1 MNKLTSFLILV
12 FFVSF
17 SLSAQTVS
25 DLMNLV
31 NQDTLT
37 KVIREFSGED
47 PTIVNGSTVTILNR
61 ESANNDVAADYLKE
75 RLSMFN
81 NLTINDQAYTVT
93 YGSTTY
99 NGRNIIATQLG
110 KTNPDDIYIICA
122 HYDSKDDYSADDNA
136 SGTTAVLEIA
146 RILSTQCFDNT
157 IIYALWDE
165 EEDGLV
171 GSHYYANAAGINGDT
186 ILGVL
191 NLDMM
196 AYDGDGDNDFD
207 IDVRNIAGSLTV
219 KDDILTAL
227 TSSGLNLNANV
238 VNPGTTASDHFWFW
252 SNGYPAVLMGES
264 WFNND
269 ETPNYHTANDRFADL
284 DMDYFTDMTKLSL
297 YYMATKGSL
306 QAVDSKAYINLPGNL
321 DVSETPGATYQW
333 LDCDNNMAPVSGATS
348 NVFFPASN
356 GNYAVEVTL
365 GSCVEISNCVN
376 FDSLGVDGFTK
387 KTVEVFPN
395 PVTSILNIRIP
406 ETISEAIL
414 SIVSIEG
421 KELLKTTIDKQH
433 NEVSFSQF
441 ANGIYFVNIESQ
453 GRMLSYKVVKE

>member
-1 MNKLTSFLILV
+1 MNKLTSLLILT

-17 SLSAQTVS
+17 SVSAQTVS

-31 NQDTLT
+31 SQDTLT

-47 PTIVNGSTVTILNR
+47 PTVVNGSTVTILNR

-99 NGRNIIATQLG
+99 SGRNIIATQLG

-122 HYDSKDDYSADDNA
+122 HYDSVDDYCVDDNA
-136 SGTTAVLEIA
+136 SGTAAVLEIA
-146 RILSTQCFDNT
+146 RVLSTQCFDNT

-171 GSHYYANAAGINGDT
+171 GSRYYANAAGVKGDN

-207 IDVRNIAGSLTV
+207 IDVRNIAGSLTL
-219 KDDILTAL
+219 KDDMLSAL

-238 VNPGTTASDHFWFW
+238 VNPGSGASDHFWFW
-252 SNGYPAVLMGES
+252 SNGFPAIFVGES
-264 WFNND
+264 WFNGD
-269 ETPNYHTANDRFADL
+269 ETPNYHTANDRFVDL
-284 DMDYFTDMTKLSL
+284 DMNYFTDLTKLSL

-306 QAVDSKAYINLPGNL
+306 QAVDNTVTTTISNITSNQ
-321 DVSETPGATYQW
+321 TGATYQW
-333 LDCDNNMAPVSGATS
+333 LDCDNNMTVIPSETGQMFTPS
-348 NVFFPASN
+348 SN
-356 GNYAVEVTL
+356 GNYAVEITL
-365 GSCVEISNCVN
+365 GSCIEISNCVN
-376 FDSLGVDGFTK
+376 FNTLGLDGFTK

-395 PVTSILNIRIP
+395 PVTSILNIRLP
-406 ETISEAIL
+406 ETVNEATL

-421 KELLKTTIDKQH
+421 KELLKTIIDKQY

-441 ANGIYFVNIESQ
+441 ANGIYFVNIENQ
-453 GRMLSYKVVKE
+453 GRTLSYKVVKE

>member
-1 MNKLTSFLILV
+1 
-12 FFVSF
+12 VSF

-25 DLMNLV
+25 DLINLV
-31 NQDTLT
+31 SQDTLT

-47 PTIVNGSTVTILNR
+47 PTVVNGSTVTILNR

-122 HYDSKDDYSADDNA
+122 HYDSVDDYSVDDNA
-136 SGTTAVLEIA
+136 SGTAAVLEIA
-146 RILSTQCFDNT
+146 RVLSTQCFDNT

-171 GSHYYANAAGINGDT
+171 GSRYYANAADVNGDN

-196 AYDGDGDNDFD
+196 AHDGDGDNDFD
-207 IDVRNIAGSLTV
+207 IDVRNIAGSLTL
-219 KDDILTAL
+219 KDDMLSAL

-238 VNPGTTASDHFWFW
+238 VNPGSGASDHFWFW
-252 SNGYPAVLMGES
+252 SNGFPAIFVGES

-284 DMDYFTDMTKLSL
+284 DMNYFTDLTKLSL

-306 QAVDSKAYINLPGNL
+306 QAVDNTVTTTISNITANQI
-321 DVSETPGATYQW
+321 GATYQW
-333 LDCDNNMAPVSGATS
+333 LDCDNNMAIIPSETGQMFTPS
-348 NVFFPASN
+348 SN
-356 GNYAVEVTL
+356 GNYAVEVTV
-365 GSCVEISNCVN
+365 GSCVEVSNCVN
-376 FDSLGVDGFTK
+376 FNTLGLGEFNK

-395 PVTSILNIRIP
+395 PVKSKLTIRIP
-406 ETISEAIL
+406 ETISKATL

-421 KELLKTTIDKQH
+421 KEVLKTTIDKQH

-441 ANGIYFVNIESQ
+441 ANGIYFVNIENQ
-453 GRMLSYKVVKE
+453 GRTLSYKVVKE

>member
-17 SLSAQTVS
+17 SLSAQNVT

-47 PTIVNGSTVTILNR
+47 PTVVNGGTVTILNR
-61 ESANNDVAADYLKE
+61 ESANNDLAADFIKE

-81 NLTINDQAYTVT
+81 NLTINDQAYTVM

-122 HYDSKDDYSADDNA
+122 HYDTVDNYCVDDNA
-136 SGTTAVLEIA
+136 SGTTAVLELA

-165 EEDGLV
+165 EEIGLV
-171 GSHYYANAAGINGDT
+171 GSRYYANAAATNGDT

-196 AYDGDGDNDFD
+196 AHDADSDNDFD
-207 IDVRNIAGSLTV
+207 IDVRNIAGSLTL
-219 KDDILTAL
+219 KDDMLSAL
-227 TSSGLNLNANV
+227 TNSGLNLNANV
-238 VNPGTTASDHFWFW
+238 VNPGSGASDHFWFW
-252 SNGYPAVLMGES
+252 SNGYPAIFVGES

-284 DMDYFTDMTKLSL
+284 DMDYFTDLTKLSL

-306 QAVDSKAYINLPGNL
+306 QSVNNTVTTTLSNITANQS
-321 DVSETPGATYQW
+321 GATYQW
-333 LDCDNNMAPVSGATS
+333 LDCDNNMAVIPSEIGQTFTPS
-348 NVFFPASN
+348 SN

-376 FDSLGVDGFTK
+376 FNTLVVNGFNK

-406 ETISEAIL
+406 ETINEATL

-421 KELLKTTIDKQH
+421 KEILKNTIDKQH
-433 NEVSFSQF
+433 YEVDFSQF
-441 ANGIYFVNIESQ
+441 ANGIYFVNIENE
-453 GRMLSYKVVKE
+453 GRILSYKVVKE

>member
-1 MNKLTSFLILV
+1 MNKLTSLLILT

-31 NQDTLT
+31 SQDTLT

-47 PTIVNGSTVTILNR
+47 PTVVNGSTVTILNR

-93 YGSTTY
+93 YGSITY
-99 NGRNIIATQLG
+99 SGRNIIATQLG

-122 HYDSKDDYSADDNA
+122 HYDSVDDYCVDDNA
-136 SGTTAVLEIA
+136 SGTAAVLEIA
-146 RILSTQCFDNT
+146 RVLSAQCFDNT

-171 GSHYYANAAGINGDT
+171 GSRYYANAAGVNGDN

-207 IDVRNIAGSLTV
+207 IDVRNIAGSLTL
-219 KDDILTAL
+219 KDDMLSAL

-238 VNPGTTASDHFWFW
+238 VNPGSGASDHFWFW
-252 SNGYPAVLMGES
+252 SNGFPAIFVGES
-264 WFNND
+264 WFNGD

-284 DMDYFTDMTKLSL
+284 DMDYFTDLTKLSL

-306 QAVDSKAYINLPGNL
+306 QAVDNTVTTTISNITANQ
-321 DVSETPGATYQW
+321 SGATYQW
-333 LDCDNNMAPVSGATS
+333 LDCDNNMAIIPSETGQTFTPS
-348 NVFFPASN
+348 SN
-356 GNYAVEVTL
+356 GNYAVEITL
-365 GSCVEISNCVN
+365 ASCIEISNCVN
-376 FDSLGVDGFTK
+376 FNTLGLDGFTK

-395 PVTSILNIRIP
+395 PVASILNIRIP
-406 ETISEAIL
+406 ETISEATL
-414 SIVSIEG
+414 SIISIEG
-421 KELLKTTIDKQH
+421 KELLKTTIDKQY

-453 GRMLSYKVVKE
+453 GRTLSYKVIKE

>member
-1 MNKLTSFLILV
+1 MNKLTSFLILTFV
-12 FFVSF
+12 VSF
-17 SLSAQTVS
+17 SLSAQTVT

-31 NQDTLT
+31 SQDTLT

-47 PTIVNGSTVTILNR
+47 PTVVNGSTVTIINR
-61 ESANNDVAADYLKE
+61 ESANNDVAADFLNE

-110 KTNPDDIYIICA
+110 KTNPNDVYIICA
-122 HYDSKDDYSADDNA
+122 HYDTVDDYCVDDNA
-136 SGTTAVLEIA
+136 SGTAAVLEIA

-171 GSHYYANAAGINGDT
+171 GSRYYANEAGVNGDN

-196 AYDGDGDNDFD
+196 AHDGDGDNDFD

-238 VNPGTTASDHFWFW
+238 VDPGTGASDHFWFW

-284 DMDYFTDMTKLSL
+284 DMDYFTDLTKLSL
-297 YYMATKGSL
+297 TYMVTKASL
-306 QAVDSKAYINLPGNL
+306 QAVDNTVTTT
-321 DVSETPGATYQW
+321 VSNISANQSGATYQW
-333 LDCDNNMAPVSGATS
+333 LDCDNNMAIIPSETGQTFTPS
-348 NVFFPASN
+348 SN
-356 GNYAVEVTL
+356 GNYAVEVTV

-376 FDSLGVDGFTK
+376 FNTLGVDGFNK

-395 PVTSILNIRIP
+395 PVTSILNIRLP
-406 ETISEAIL
+406 ESINKAIL

-421 KELLKTTIDKQH
+421 KEVLKKPIDKQH
-433 NEVSFSQF
+433 LKVDFSPF
-441 ANGIYFVNIESQ
+441 SNGIYFVNIENE
-453 GRMLSYKVVKE
+453 GRTLSYKVVKE

>member
-1 MNKLTSFLILV
+1 MSITM
-12 FFVSF
+12 
-17 SLSAQTVS
+17 SAQTVS
-25 DLMNLV
+25 ELMNMV
-31 NQDTLT
+31 SQDTLT
-37 KVIREFSGED
+37 KTIREFSGED
-47 PTIVNGSTVTILNR
+47 PTVVNGSTVTILNR
-61 ESANNDVAADYLKE
+61 QSSNNDLAADYLKE
-75 RLSMFN
+75 KLSAFS

-122 HYDSKDDYSADDNA
+122 HYDTVANYCADDNA

-157 IIYALWDE
+157 IVYALWDE
-165 EEDGLV
+165 EEIGLV
-171 GSHYYANAAGINGDT
+171 GSRYYANEAAANGDT

-196 AYDGDGDNDFD
+196 AHDGDGDNDFD

-227 TSSGLNLNANV
+227 TNSGLNLNANV
-238 VNPGTTASDHFWFW
+238 VNPGTAASDHAWFW

-284 DMDYFTDMTKLSL
+284 DMDYFTDLTKLSL

-306 QAVDSKAYINLPGNL
+306 LPIDTTVNQGIIPGNL
-321 DVSETPGATYQW
+321 HSSQIGDAYQW
-333 LDCDNNMAPVSGATS
+333 LDCDNNMAIIPGETNQNFSPS
-348 NVFFPASN
+348 SY
-356 GNYAVEVTL
+356 GNYAVEVTV
-365 GSCVEISNCVN
+365 GSCVEVSSCYNYN
-376 FDSLGVDGFTK
+376 GLTTNKFNK
-387 KTVEVFPN
+387 EMVEVFPN
-395 PVTSILNIRIP
+395 PVTSKLTIRLP
-406 ETISEAIL
+406 NTINKATVSV
-414 SIVSIEG
+414 VSIEG
-421 KELLKTTIDKQH
+421 KEILKTAIEKRQH
-433 NEVSFSQF
+433 EIEFSQF
-441 ANGIYFVNIESQ
+441 ANGIYFVNIENG
-453 GRMLSYKVVKE
+453 GRTLSYKVVKE

>member
-1 MNKLTSFLILV
+1 MNKLTSLLILT

-31 NQDTLT
+31 SQDTLT

-47 PTIVNGSTVTILNR
+47 PTVVNGSTVTILNR

-99 NGRNIIATQLG
+99 SGRNIIATQLG

-122 HYDSKDDYSADDNA
+122 HYDSVDDYCVDDNA
-136 SGTTAVLEIA
+136 SGTAAVLEIA
-146 RILSTQCFDNT
+146 RVLSTQCFDNT

-171 GSHYYANAAGINGDT
+171 GSRYYANAAGVNGDN

-207 IDVRNIAGSLTV
+207 IDVRNIAGSLNL
-219 KDDILTAL
+219 KDDMLSAL
-227 TSSGLNLNANV
+227 TSSDLNLNANV
-238 VNPGTTASDHFWFW
+238 VNPGSGASDHFWFW
-252 SNGYPAVLMGES
+252 SNGFPAIFVGES
-264 WFNND
+264 WFNGD
-269 ETPNYHTANDRFADL
+269 ETPNYHTANDRFVDL
-284 DMDYFTDMTKLSL
+284 DMNYFTDLTKLSL
-297 YYMATKGSL
+297 YYMVTKGSL
-306 QAVDSKAYINLPGNL
+306 QAVDNTVTTTISNITANQ
-321 DVSETPGATYQW
+321 TGATYQW
-333 LDCDNNMAPVSGATS
+333 LDCDNNMTVIPSETGQMFTPS
-348 NVFFPASN
+348 SN
-356 GNYAVEVTL
+356 GNYAVEITL
-365 GSCVEISNCVN
+365 GSCIEISNCVN
-376 FDSLGVDGFTK
+376 FNTLGLDGFTK
-387 KTVEVFPN
+387 KGVEVFPN
-395 PVTSILNIRIP
+395 PVTLILNIHIP
-406 ETISEAIL
+406 KTITEATL

-441 ANGIYFVNIESQ
+441 ANGIYFVNIENQ
-453 GRMLSYKVVKE
+453 GRTLSYKVVKE

>member
-1 MNKLTSFLILV
+1 MNKLTSLLILT

-17 SLSAQTVS
+17 SVSAQTVS

-31 NQDTLT
+31 SQDTLT

-47 PTIVNGSTVTILNR
+47 PTVVNGSTVTILNR

-99 NGRNIIATQLG
+99 SGRNIIATQLG

-122 HYDSKDDYSADDNA
+122 HYDSVDDYCVDDNA
-136 SGTTAVLEIA
+136 SGTAAVLEIA
-146 RILSTQCFDNT
+146 RVLSTQCFDNT

-171 GSHYYANAAGINGDT
+171 GSRYYANAAGVKGNN

-207 IDVRNIAGSLTV
+207 IDVRNIAGSLTL
-219 KDDILTAL
+219 KDDMLSAL

-238 VNPGTTASDHFWFW
+238 VNPGSGASDHFWFW
-252 SNGYPAVLMGES
+252 SNGFPAIFVGES
-264 WFNND
+264 WFNGD
-269 ETPNYHTANDRFADL
+269 ETPNYHTANDRFVDL
-284 DMDYFTDMTKLSL
+284 DMNYFTDLTKLSL

-306 QAVDSKAYINLPGNL
+306 QAVDNTVTTTISNITSNQ
-321 DVSETPGATYQW
+321 TGATYQW
-333 LDCDNNMAPVSGATS
+333 LDCDNNMTVIPSETGQMFTPS
-348 NVFFPASN
+348 SN
-356 GNYAVEVTL
+356 GNYAVEITL
-365 GSCVEISNCVN
+365 GSCIEISNCVN
-376 FDSLGVDGFTK
+376 FNTLGLDGFTK

-395 PVTSILNIRIP
+395 PVTSILNIRLP
-406 ETISEAIL
+406 ETVNEATL

-421 KELLKTTIDKQH
+421 KELLKTIIDKQY

-441 ANGIYFVNIESQ
+441 ANGIYFVNIENQ
-453 GRMLSYKVVKE
+453 GRTLSYKVVKE

>member
-1 MNKLTSFLILV
+1 MNKLTSFLILTFV
-12 FFVSF
+12 VSF
-17 SLSAQTVS
+17 SLSAQTVP
-25 DLMNLV
+25 DLMNMV
-31 NQDTLT
+31 SQDTLT

-47 PTIVNGSTVTILNR
+47 PTVVGGSTVTILNR
-61 ESANNDVAADYLKE
+61 ESANNDLAADFIKE

-110 KTNPDDIYIICA
+110 KTNPNDIYIICA
-122 HYDSKDDYSADDNA
+122 HYDTVDDYCVDDNA
-136 SGTTAVLEIA
+136 SGTAAVLEIA

-171 GSHYYANAAGINGDT
+171 GSRYYANAAGVNGDN

-196 AYDGDGDNDFD
+196 AHDGDGDNDFD

-238 VNPGTTASDHFWFW
+238 VDPGTGASDHFWFW
-252 SNGYPAVLMGES
+252 SNSYPAVLMGES

-269 ETPNYHTANDRFADL
+269 ETPNYHTANDRFSDL
-284 DMDYFTDMTKLSL
+284 DMDYFTDLTKLSL
-297 YYMATKGSL
+297 TYMATKASL
-306 QAVDSKAYINLPGNL
+306 QAVDNTVTTT
-321 DVSETPGATYQW
+321 VSNISANQSGATYQW
-333 LDCDNNMAPVSGATS
+333 LDCDNNMANIPSETGQTFTPS
-348 NVFFPASN
+348 SN
-356 GNYAVEVTL
+356 GNYAVEVTV

-376 FDSLGVDGFTK
+376 FNTLGVDGFNK

-395 PVTSILNIRIP
+395 PVTSILNIRLP
-406 ETISEAIL
+406 ESINKAIL

-421 KELLKTTIDKQH
+421 KEVLKKPIDKQH
-433 NEVSFSQF
+433 LKVDFSPF
-441 ANGIYFVNIESQ
+441 SNGIYFVNIENE
-453 GRMLSYKVVKE
+453 GRTLSYKVVKE

>member
-1 MNKLTSFLILV
+1 
-12 FFVSF
+12 
-17 SLSAQTVS
+17 
-25 DLMNLV
+25 MNLV
-31 NQDTLT
+31 NQDSLT

-47 PTIVNGSTVTILNR
+47 PTVVNGGTVTILNR
-61 ESANNDVAADYLKE
+61 ESANNDVAADFLKE
-75 RLSMFN
+75 RLSMFS

-110 KTNPDDIYIICA
+110 KTNPNDIYIICG
-122 HYDSKDDYSADDNA
+122 HYDSREDYSVDDNA

-171 GSHYYANAAGINGDT
+171 GSRYYANAAGVNGDN

-196 AYDGDGDNDFD
+196 AHDGDGDNDFD

-269 ETPNYHTANDRFADL
+269 ETPNYHTANDRFVDL
-284 DMDYFTDMTKLSL
+284 DMNYFTDLTKLAL

-306 QAVDSKAYINLPGNL
+306 QTVDNTVTTTTSNITA
-321 DVSETPGATYQW
+321 DQSGATYQW
-333 LDCDNNMAPVSGATS
+333 LDCDNNMAIIPSETGQTFTPS
-348 NVFFPASN
+348 SN
-356 GNYAVEVTL
+356 GNYAVEVTV

-376 FDSLGVDGFTK
+376 FNTLGLDDFNK

-395 PVTSILNIRIP
+395 PVTSKLTIRIP
-406 ETISEAIL
+406 ETVNKAIL

-421 KELLKTTIDKQH
+421 KEVLKKPIDKQYF
-433 NEVSFSQF
+433 EVDFSQY
-441 ANGIYFVNIESQ
+441 ANGIYFINIKNEGQ
-453 GRMLSYKVVKE
+453 ILSYKVVKE

>member
-1 MNKLTSFLILV
+1 MNKLTSLLILT

-31 NQDTLT
+31 SQDTLT

-47 PTIVNGSTVTILNR
+47 PTVVNGSTVTILNR

-75 RLSMFN
+75 RLSMLN

-122 HYDSKDDYSADDNA
+122 HYDSVDDYSVDDNA
-136 SGTTAVLEIA
+136 SGTAAVLEIA
-146 RILSTQCFDNT
+146 RVLSTQCFDNT

-171 GSHYYANAAGINGDT
+171 GSRYYANAAGVNGDN

-207 IDVRNIAGSLTV
+207 IDVRNIAGSLTL
-219 KDDILTAL
+219 KDDMLTAL

-238 VNPGTTASDHFWFW
+238 VNPGSGASDHFWFW
-252 SNGYPAVLMGES
+252 SNGFPAIFVGES

-269 ETPNYHTANDRFADL
+269 ETPNYHTANDRFVDL
-284 DMDYFTDMTKLSL
+284 DMNYFTDLTKLSL

-306 QAVDSKAYINLPGNL
+306 QAVDNTVTTTISNITANQ
-321 DVSETPGATYQW
+321 SGATYQW
-333 LDCDNNMAPVSGATS
+333 LDCNNNMAIIPSETGQTFTPSA
-348 NVFFPASN
+348 N
-356 GNYAVEVTL
+356 GTYAVEVTV
-365 GSCVEISNCVN
+365 GSCIEVSNCVN
-376 FDSLGVDGFTK
+376 FNTLGVVDGFNK
-387 KTVEVFPN
+387 GNVEVFPN
-395 PVTSILNIRIP
+395 PVTSILTIKIP
-406 ETISEAIL
+406 KAIHKAML

-421 KELLKTTIDKQH
+421 KEVLKKPINKQYV
-433 NEVSFSQF
+433 EVDFLQF
-441 ANGIYFVNIESQ
+441 ANGIYFVNIENE
-453 GRMLSYKVVKE
+453 GRTLSYKVVKE

>member
-1 MNKLTSFLILV
+1 MNRLTAILILT

-31 NQDTLT
+31 SQDTLT

-47 PTIVNGSTVTILNR
+47 PTVVNGSTVTILNR

-75 RLSMFN
+75 RLSVFN

-122 HYDSKDDYSADDNA
+122 HYDSVDDYCVDDNA
-136 SGTTAVLEIA
+136 SGTTAVLEMA

-157 IIYALWDE
+157 IIYALWDQE
-165 EEDGLV
+165 ENNLI
-171 GSHYYANAAGINGDT
+171 GSRYYANAAAANGDN

-207 IDVRNIAGSLTV
+207 IDVRNIAGSLTL
-219 KDDILTAL
+219 KDDMLNAL
-227 TSSGLNLNANV
+227 ASSGLNLNANV
-238 VNPGTTASDHFWFW
+238 VNPGSGASDHFWFW
-252 SNGYPAVLMGES
+252 SNGFPAIFVGES

-284 DMDYFTDMTKLSL
+284 DMDYFTDLTKLSL
-297 YYMATKGSL
+297 YYMATKGNL
-306 QAVDSKAYINLPGNL
+306 LPVDSKAYINLPGNL
-321 DVSETPGATYQW
+321 DVAWSPTATYQW
-333 LDCDNNMAPVSGATS
+333 LDCNNNMALIPGATNNWFYPTS
-348 NVFFPASN
+348 E
-356 GNYAVEVTL
+356 GYYAVEVTD
-365 GSCVEISNCVN
+365 GACVEISECIYHAG
-376 FDSLGVDGFTK
+376 LGDDEFTK
-387 KTVEVFPN
+387 EDIEIFPN
-395 PVTSILNIRIP
+395 PVTSKLNIKIP
-406 ETISEAIL
+406 ETIPKAML

-421 KELLKTTIDKQH
+421 KELLKTTIDKQY

-453 GRMLSYKVVKE
+453 GRTLSYKVVKE

>member
-1 MNKLTSFLILV
+1 MNKLTSLLILT

-31 NQDTLT
+31 SQDTLT

-47 PTIVNGSTVTILNR
+47 PTVVNGSTVTILNR

-99 NGRNIIATQLG
+99 SGRNIIATQLG

-122 HYDSKDDYSADDNA
+122 HYDSVDDYCVDDNA
-136 SGTTAVLEIA
+136 SGTAAVLEIA
-146 RILSTQCFDNT
+146 RVLSTQCFDNT

-171 GSHYYANAAGINGDT
+171 GSRYYANAAGVNGDN

-207 IDVRNIAGSLTV
+207 IDVRNIAGSLTL
-219 KDDILTAL
+219 KDDMLSAL

-238 VNPGTTASDHFWFW
+238 VNPGSGASDHFWFW
-252 SNGYPAVLMGES
+252 SNGFPAIFVGES
-264 WFNND
+264 WFNGD
-269 ETPNYHTANDRFADL
+269 ETPNYHTANDRFVDL
-284 DMDYFTDMTKLSL
+284 DMNYFTDLTKLSL

-306 QAVDSKAYINLPGNL
+306 QAVDNTVTTTISNITSNQ
-321 DVSETPGATYQW
+321 TGATYQW
-333 LDCDNNMAPVSGATS
+333 LDCDNNMTVIPSETGQMFTPS
-348 NVFFPASN
+348 SN
-356 GNYAVEVTL
+356 GNYAVEITL
-365 GSCVEISNCVN
+365 GSCIEISNCVN
-376 FDSLGVDGFTK
+376 FNTLGLDGFTK

-395 PVTSILNIRIP
+395 PVTSILNIRLP
-406 ETISEAIL
+406 ETVNEATL

-421 KELLKTTIDKQH
+421 KELLKTIIDKQY

-441 ANGIYFVNIESQ
+441 ANGIYFVNIENQ
-453 GRMLSYKVVKE
+453 GRTLSYKVVKE

>member
-1 MNKLTSFLILV
+1 MNKLTSLLILT
-12 FFVSF
+12 FFVSCT
-17 SLSAQTVS
+17 LSAQTVS
-25 DLMNLV
+25 DLMNFV
-31 NQDTLT
+31 SQDTLT

-47 PTIVNGSTVTILNR
+47 PTVVNGSTVTILNR

-110 KTNPDDIYIICA
+110 KTNPNDIYIICA
-122 HYDSKDDYSADDNA
+122 HYDSVDDFSVDDNA
-136 SGTTAVLEIA
+136 SGTAAVLEIA
-146 RILSTQCFDNT
+146 RVLSTQCFDNT

-171 GSHYYANAAGINGDT
+171 GSRYYANAAGVNGDN

-207 IDVRNIAGSLTV
+207 IDVRNIAGSLTL
-219 KDDILTAL
+219 KDDMLTAL

-238 VNPGTTASDHFWFW
+238 VNPGSGASDHFWFW
-252 SNGYPAVLMGES
+252 SNGFPAIFVGES

-284 DMDYFTDMTKLSL
+284 DMDYFTDLTKLSL

-306 QAVDSKAYINLPGNL
+306 QAVDNTVTTT
-321 DVSETPGATYQW
+321 VSNITANQSGATYQW
-333 LDCDNNMAPVSGATS
+333 LDCDNNMVIIPSETGQTFTPS
-348 NVFFPASN
+348 SN
-356 GNYAVEVTL
+356 GNYAVEITL
-365 GSCVEISNCVN
+365 GSCIEISNCVN
-376 FDSLGVDGFTK
+376 YNTLELDGFTK

-406 ETISEAIL
+406 ETISKAAL

-421 KELLKTTIDKQH
+421 KEVLKKTIDKQH
-433 NEVSFSQF
+433 YEVDFSQL
-441 ANGIYFVNIESQ
+441 ANGIYFVNIENV
-453 GRMLSYKVVKE
+453 GRTLFYKVVKE

>member
-1 MNKLTSFLILV
+1 MNKLTSFLILTFV
-12 FFVSF
+12 VSF
-17 SLSAQTVS
+17 SLSAQTVT

-31 NQDTLT
+31 SQDTLT

-47 PTIVNGSTVTILNR
+47 PTVVNGSTVTIINR
-61 ESANNDVAADYLKE
+61 ESANNDVAADFLNE

-110 KTNPDDIYIICA
+110 KTNPNDVYVICA
-122 HYDSKDDYSADDNA
+122 HYDTVDDYCVDDNA
-136 SGTTAVLEIA
+136 SGTAAVLEIA

-171 GSHYYANAAGINGDT
+171 GSRYYANEAGVNGDN

-196 AYDGDGDNDFD
+196 AHDGDGDNDFD

-238 VNPGTTASDHFWFW
+238 VDPGTGASDHFWFW

-284 DMDYFTDMTKLSL
+284 DMDYFTDLTKLSL
-297 YYMATKGSL
+297 TYMVTKASL
-306 QAVDSKAYINLPGNL
+306 QAVDNTVTTT
-321 DVSETPGATYQW
+321 VSNISANQSGATYQW
-333 LDCDNNMAPVSGATS
+333 LDCDNNMAIIPSETGQTFTPS
-348 NVFFPASN
+348 SN
-356 GNYAVEVTL
+356 GNYAVEVTV

-376 FDSLGVDGFTK
+376 FNTLGVDGFNK

-395 PVTSILNIRIP
+395 PVTSILNIRLP
-406 ETISEAIL
+406 ESINKAIL

-421 KELLKTTIDKQH
+421 KEVLKKPIDKQH
-433 NEVSFSQF
+433 LKVDFSPF
-441 ANGIYFVNIESQ
+441 SNGIYFVNIENE
-453 GRMLSYKVVKE
+453 GRTLSYKVVKE